1 MEEKVKN
8 HIVDL
13 VIILSLLIVNGILAM
28 TEIALIS
35 SNKNRMGNLAKK
47 SEGARVALQLM
58 DNLGKFLST
67 IQIGITIIGIIS
79 GTFSGQK
86 FAEPLGTW
94 LNNFSLIHGH
104 GNLIAFS
111 FVVLTVTYVS
121 LVIGELIPKRIA
133 LSKPEKIAIM
143 FAQTVRLLSK
153 LTYPFVVALDVS
165 TKNILNLLGQ
175 KEIKESVVTEEEI
188 HSVIK
193 QGLEEGAIDAFE
205 HKVFQ
210 KVLQFGDRE
219 ASIMMT
225 PRIKLIFL
233 DLEDSIEENKIKIS
247 SNPHRYYPVIE
258 GDLDN
263 FKGIVDTKDILT
275 QQMQNHPFDLRAL
288 IKEAPCVIED
298 SLGPDLIDQF
308 VKYKAHIAI
317 VVDEYGAMQGIV
329 TLVDIFETLVG
340 SVPEYHQEK
349 HSDNIIP
356 REDGSWL
363 CEGLTP
369 IDDIEDLLQIKIISE
384 FEENDFNTLAGFLL
398 IHFKHIPKAGELVHW
413 DNFKFEIMDMDRTR
427 IDKVLI
433 QKK

>member
-1 MEEKVKN
+1 MKN

-28 TEIALIS
+28 AEIALIS

-86 FAEPLGTW
+86 FAEPLGAW

-193 QGLEEGAIDAFE
+193 QYSG
-205 HKVFQ
+205 
-210 KVLQFGDRE
+210 
-219 ASIMMT
+219 
-225 PRIKLIFL
+225 
-233 DLEDSIEENKIKIS
+233 
-247 SNPHRYYPVIE
+247 
-258 GDLDN
+258 
-263 FKGIVDTKDILT
+263 
-275 QQMQNHPFDLRAL
+275 PF
-288 IKEAPCVIED
+288 
-298 SLGPDLIDQF
+298 
-308 VKYKAHIAI
+308 
-317 VVDEYGAMQGIV
+317 
-329 TLVDIFETLVG
+329 
-340 SVPEYHQEK
+340 
-349 HSDNIIP
+349 
-356 REDGSWL
+356 
-363 CEGLTP
+363 
-369 IDDIEDLLQIKIISE
+369 
-384 FEENDFNTLAGFLL
+384 
-398 IHFKHIPKAGELVHW
+398 
-413 DNFKFEIMDMDRTR
+413 
-427 IDKVLI
+427 
-433 QKK
+433 

>member
-47 SEGARVALQLM
+47 SQGARVALQLM
-58 DNLGKFLST
+58 NNPGEFLST

-86 FAEPLGTW
+86 FAEPLGAW

-111 FVVLTVTYVS
+111 FVVLIVTYIS
-121 LVIGELIPKRIA
+121 LVMGELIPKRIA
-133 LSKPEKIAIM
+133 LSRPEKIASM
-143 FAQTVRLLSK
+143 FAKSVRFLSN
-153 LTYPFVVALDVS
+153 LTYPFVVVLDIS
-165 TKNILNLLGQ
+165 TKSILGLIGH
-175 KEIKESVVTEEEI
+175 KEVKESAVTEEEI

-193 QGLEEGAIDAFE
+193 QGLEEGVIDAFE

-233 DLEDSIEENKIKIS
+233 DLADSIEENKIKIS
-247 SNPHRYYPVIE
+247 SNP
-258 GDLDN
+258 
-263 FKGIVDTKDILT
+263 
-275 QQMQNHPFDLRAL
+275 
-288 IKEAPCVIED
+288 
-298 SLGPDLIDQF
+298 
-308 VKYKAHIAI
+308 
-317 VVDEYGAMQGIV
+317 
-329 TLVDIFETLVG
+329 
-340 SVPEYHQEK
+340 
-349 HSDNIIP
+349 
-356 REDGSWL
+356 
-363 CEGLTP
+363 
-369 IDDIEDLLQIKIISE
+369 
-384 FEENDFNTLAGFLL
+384 
-398 IHFKHIPKAGELVHW
+398 
-413 DNFKFEIMDMDRTR
+413 
-427 IDKVLI
+427 
-433 QKK
+433 